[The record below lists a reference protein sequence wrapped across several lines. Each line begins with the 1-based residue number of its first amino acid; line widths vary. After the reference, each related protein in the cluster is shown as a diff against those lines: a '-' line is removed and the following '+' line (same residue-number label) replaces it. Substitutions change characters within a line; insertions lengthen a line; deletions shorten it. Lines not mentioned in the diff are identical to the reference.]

1 MGPKSLGKFYSILR
15 VDKEIDK
22 EDIRSDME
30 KVKSLPL
37 ADTHFQI
44 SAKVQFQI

>member
-1 MGPKSLGKFYSILR
+1 MTTRDQLFFQKL
-15 VDKEIDK
+15 IDMMFA
-22 EDIRSDME
+22 DTE

-44 SAKVQFQI
+44 SAKVEFQI

>member
-1 MGPKSLGKFYSILR
+1 MFAKHILKYMH
-15 VDKEIDK
+15 VSYCCKA
-22 EDIRSDME
+22 SDTE

-44 SAKVQFQI
+44 SAKVKFHI